1 MGQSVKRMGTA
12 RGKIRTEEPSPCA
25 DLPIGVFDSGVGGIS
40 VLREMVKILPHE
52 RFVFFGDCAN
62 APFGT
67 KSLEEIRRLTFAGVE
82 RLRNGVWDGKKGIKA
97 VVIAC
102 NTATS
107 AAIRQ
112 LRQTY
117 TDMPVIG
124 IEPAL
129 KPAVQYKA
137 HPNVVVLATPA
148 TVQGDKFH
156 HLAEVFGGEARVI
169 PIGCPGLM
177 EFVEQGVFEGEA
189 VDALLHRL
197 LAPVADIPV
206 DVVVLGCTHYPFLKE
221 AIQKAVGEGTLIMD
235 GSEGTARQL
244 RRRLAEENLLRES
257 SKNEVPDAFFRESSE
272 NEVGDAFLRKSS
284 EDGVEDDPARRVL
297 FEMSLPGKE
306 ELCRELLTAH
316 SFSETF

>member
-1 MGQSVKRMGTA
+1 M
-12 RGKIRTEEPSPCA
+12 
-25 DLPIGVFDSGVGGIS
+25 
-40 VLREMVKILPHE
+40 REMVRILPHE

-62 APFGT
+62 APYGT

-129 KPAVQYKA
+129 KPAVQYKP

-156 HLAEVFGGEARVI
+156 HLAEAFGGEARVI

-189 VDALLHRL
+189 VDALLHKL
-197 LAPVADIPV
+197 LAPVSDISV
-206 DVVVLGCTHYPFLKE
+206 DVVVLGCTHYPFLKD
-221 AIQKAVGEGTLIMD
+221 AIQKAVGEETLIMD

-257 SKNEVPDAFFRESSE
+257 SENEVADAFLRASSE